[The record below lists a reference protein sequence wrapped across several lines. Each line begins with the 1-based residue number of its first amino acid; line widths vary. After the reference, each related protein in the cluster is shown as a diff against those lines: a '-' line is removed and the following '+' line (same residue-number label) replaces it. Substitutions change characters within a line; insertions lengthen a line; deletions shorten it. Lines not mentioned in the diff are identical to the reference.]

1 MLICISDFGL
11 WLVKWMSRW
20 GDIILDEILRL
31 NKLYDYYG
39 NLLSD
44 NQKNCFQLYY
54 LFDYS
59 LNEIASELN
68 ISKQGVSDNIKRA
81 SRNLENY
88 EDNLKLVE
96 RFEKT
101 YGHIHSMKEKLNL
114 LIEQNDSQEI
124 DGKLKELLDYAD
136 IILEDQEV

>member
-1 MLICISDFGL
+1 
-11 WLVKWMSRW
+11 MSQW

-101 YGHIHSMKEKLNL
+101 YRHIHSMKEKLNL
-114 LIEQNDSQEI
+114 LIEQNNSEEI
-124 DGKLKELLDYAD
+124 DEKLKELLDYAD